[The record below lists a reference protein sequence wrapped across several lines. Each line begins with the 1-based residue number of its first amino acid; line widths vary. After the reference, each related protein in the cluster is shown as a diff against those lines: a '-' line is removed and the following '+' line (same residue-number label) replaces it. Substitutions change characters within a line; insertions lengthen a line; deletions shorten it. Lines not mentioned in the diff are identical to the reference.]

1 MEILASKREVIALFD
16 VFVATIG
23 PKLAIDMVASSK
35 FSLPFWKKFREQTQ
49 LLHSPGMGS
58 LLI

>member
-16 VFVATIG
+16 VFVAT
-23 PKLAIDMVASSK
+23 KLAIDMVALSK

>member
-16 VFVATIG
+16 VFVAT
-23 PKLAIDMVASSK
+23 KLAIDMVASSK